1 MRYVLHFNPQAT
13 NLLGTAGKTIEF
25 AKLRTPLKNKATTK
39 VRISDSGKHA
49 FTQRDKYGNRYGACV
64 SASVAKEAGLKGK
77 KRYVLEQSGKSEW
90 FNLVPHS
97 NIGKKTRRIEGAGLS
112 VSVIEKKAKAPRTVS
127 AHGDAA
133 QA

>member
-13 NLLGTAGKTIEF
+13 QLLGTDSSTIEF
-25 AKLRTPLKNKATTK
+25 AKLAKPLQNGTTTK

-49 FTQRDKYGNRYGACV
+49 FTPRDSYGNRYGACI
-64 SASVAKEAGLKGK
+64 SQAVAKEAGLKGSQ
-77 KRYVLEQSGKSEW
+77 RYKLKESGKSGW
-90 FNLVPHS
+90 FNLVPDS
-97 NIGKKTRRIEGAGLS
+97 KIGKKVRRIDGAGLS
-112 VSVIEKKAKAPRTVS
+112 VSVIEKKAKATRTVS